1 MPVRSAVGLAGMTI
15 RDRLLDPGLA
25 LTPAERKLARAILV
39 NYPVTGLGTV
49 ASLAGRA
56 KVSDPTVVRFTSKL
70 GFASFPSFQEALL
83 SEVEERLRSPLML
96 TSRQPVGAETHPSQA
111 YAQGIV
117 DVLAAGE
124 GRTQPGEFDRA
135 VEAIIAC
142 KGRVLLI
149 GGRFS
154 GFLAGILQAHL
165 RQLRAGTV
173 LVTGAASDQIDQL
186 VDIGARDLLVVFD
199 YRRYQADVVEFARQ
213 ARGRGARV
221 LLFTDHWGSPITSC
235 ADIVLAADVEAP
247 SLFDTM
253 VPALVQL
260 EALVS
265 AMADRQG
272 PIALRRIEAFEAVR
286 AANRVTETGA
296 PDPDPDSGEPR

>member
-1 MPVRSAVGLAGMTI
+1 MTI
-15 RDRLLDPGLA
+15 RDRLLDPGLT
-25 LTPAERKLARAILV
+25 LTPAERKLARAILA

-70 GFASFPSFQEALL
+70 GFASFPSFQDALL

-96 TSRQPVGAETHPSQA
+96 TGRQPAGAETHPSLA

-117 DVLAAGE
+117 EVLAAGQA
-124 GRTQPGEFDRA
+124 RVQPGEFDRA
-135 VEAIIAC
+135 VEALIGC
-142 KGRVLLI
+142 KGRVLTI

-165 RQLRAGTV
+165 RQLRPGTV
-173 LVTGAASDQIDQL
+173 LLTGAAADQIDQL
-186 VDIGARDLLVVFD
+186 VDIGPRDLLVVFD
-199 YRRYQADVVEFARQ
+199 YRRYQADVVAFARQ
-213 ARGRGARV
+213 AHERGARV
-221 LLFTDHWGSPITSC
+221 LLFTDRWGSPVASC

-253 VPALVQL
+253 APALVQL

-265 AMADRQG
+265 AMTERQG
-272 PIALRRIEAFEAVR
+272 TAALRRIEAFETVR
-286 AANRVTETGA
+286 ATNRVTETDGRE
-296 PDPDPDSGEPR
+296 PDGGSGEAR

>member
-1 MPVRSAVGLAGMTI
+1 MTI
-15 RDRLLDPGLA
+15 RDRLLDPELP
-25 LTPAERKLARAILV
+25 LTPAERKLAWAILA

-70 GFASFPSFQEALL
+70 GFASFAAFQEALL

-96 TSRQPVGAETHPSQA
+96 TGRQRVGSGAHPGEV
-111 YAQGIV
+111 YGEGIV
-117 DVLAAGE
+117 DVLTASAGLA
-124 GRTQPGEFDRA
+124 RPGEFDRA
-135 VEAIIAC
+135 VEALIAC
-142 KGRVLLI
+142 KGRVLAI

-165 RQLRAGTV
+165 RQLRPNTQLLMGP
-173 LVTGAASDQIDQL
+173 AAELIDQL
-186 VDIGARDLLVVFD
+186 ADIGPRDLLVVFD
-199 YRRYQADVVEFARQ
+199 YRRYQADIVDFARQ
-213 ARGRGARV
+213 ARERGAR
-221 LLFTDHWGSPITSC
+221 LILFTDRWGSPVTAF
-235 ADIVLAADVEAP
+235 ADILLAAEVEAP

-253 VPALVQL
+253 VPALVQV

-265 AMADRQG
+265 TMAERQG
-272 PIALRRIEAFEAVR
+272 TAALRRIEALEAVR

-296 PDPDPDSGEPR
+296 AAPNSETGDP